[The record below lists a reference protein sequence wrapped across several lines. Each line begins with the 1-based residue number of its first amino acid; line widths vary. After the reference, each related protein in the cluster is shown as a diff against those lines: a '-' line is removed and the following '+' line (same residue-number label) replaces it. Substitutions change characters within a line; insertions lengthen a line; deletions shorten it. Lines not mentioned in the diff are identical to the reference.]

1 MNKLPRLQSLL
12 NTLIDPSLRT
22 KKENDRI
29 RVKRILK
36 ENEKRLKQL
45 QAKFFKCDWKYK
57 NIN

>member
-1 MNKLPRLQSLL
+1 MNKLQSLL
-12 NTLIDPSLRT
+12 DTLIDPSLRT
-22 KKENDRI
+22 KKENDRA

-45 QAKFFKCDWKYK
+45 RAKLFKCDWQYK

>member
-1 MNKLPRLQSLL
+1 MKKLQSLL

-36 ENEKRLKQL
+36 ENEKRLKDL
-45 QAKFFKCDWKYK
+45 QAKFRECDWQYK

>member
-1 MNKLPRLQSLL
+1 MKKLQSLL
-12 NTLIDPSLRT
+12 NTLIDPSLKT

-45 QAKFFKCDWKYK
+45 QAKFRECDWQYK